1 MKVTAQTLAQ
11 VRRLAGQL
19 AAAAGEPGLP
29 WPPPPAPAGFSLR
42 ISYPRNP
49 ATTWAQTRAA
59 TTENGLRRG
68 AGLGG
73 NGLSADGFSRRYS

>member
-1 MKVTAQTLAQ
+1 MKVTARTLAQ

-19 AAAAGEPGLP
+19 AAAGEPGAAMTAA
-29 WPPPPAPAGFSLR
+29 PAPAGFSLR

-49 ATTWAQTRAA
+49 ATTLAQTRAA
-59 TTENGLRRG
+59 NTENGLRRG